1 MAFKLSDI
9 PSLKDKVILVTGG
22 NEGLGKE
29 SVFQLATRSPAK
41 IYLAARNPS
50 KAEAAI
56 AEIKQRAGPEC
67 APIQLLSLDLS
78 SLDSVKKA
86 AAEVTANE
94 SRLDL
99 LIANAGVM
107 GAGGVTEDGYE
118 LQFGVNHMGHALLIR
133 SLLPLMQETAQRE
146 GISAGETRCV
156 ILSSSAESF
165 APASIYPFD
174 ELKSD
179 YASAG
184 MWAKYG
190 ISKMANLHYASQLAI
205 HYPEAKTGIRFVSVH
220 PGGVITNLGDTLNN
234 WPKTERVVRKFAA
247 MLLNLKPVEEEGV
260 RNQLWAA
267 TCPDGMGD
275 GLKAPESGGFYYP
288 VGIAGKGSKTAYN
301 KAKADELWE
310 WTEKELQ
317 PHLAV

>member
-50 KAEAAI
+50 KAEAAL

-67 APIQLLSLDLS
+67 APIQLLNLDLS

-86 AAEVTANE
+86 AAEVNANE

-107 GAGGVTEDGYE
+107 GADGVTEDGYE

-156 ILSSSAESF
+156 ILSSGAENF
-165 APASIYPFD
+165 APSSLYLFD

-179 YASAG
+179 LASTG

-190 ISKMANLHYASQLAI
+190 ISKMANVHYASQLAK
-205 HYPEAKTGIRFVSVH
+205 HYPEAETGIRFVSVH
-220 PGGVITNLGDTLNN
+220 PGGVVTNLGDTLNN
-234 WPKTERVVRKFAA
+234 WPRMEWLVKKVAA
-247 MLLNLKPVEEEGV
+247 TFLMLKPVEEGV

-267 TCPDGMGD
+267 TCPEGMDD
-275 GLKAPESGGFYYP
+275 GLKAPESGGFYHP
-288 VGIAGKGSKTAYN
+288 VGVAGKGSKMAYN
-301 KAKADELWE
+301 EAKADELWE